1 MTFRDFSVI
10 IVLPKLGG
18 VMTILDKE
26 LEKKLFEAG
35 MGELTL
41 WLIKK
46 GWTLDLDYL
55 NQDEM
60 LPSSKLINIS
70 TRQGIEKQFY
80 SLLHECGHLL
90 IQSNWENY
98 EKAYP
103 ATARMYAYATTNKQL
118 ARSPK
123 YKVDCISE
131 ELEAWR
137 RGKKLADR
145 LSLYYSE
152 ERYNDL
158 TAKCVYTYI
167 QWANK

>member
-1 MTFRDFSVI
+1 M
-10 IVLPKLGG
+10 VLPKLGG
-18 VMTILDKE
+18 MMTTLDKE

-35 MGELTL
+35 MGELMV
-41 WLIKK
+41 WLDKK

-60 LPSSKLINIS
+60 VPSNKHININ

-90 IQSNWENY
+90 IQSNWNRY
-98 EKAYP
+98 EKDYP
-103 ATARMYAYATTNKQL
+103 ATAKMNAYATTNKQL

-145 LSLYYSE
+145 LALYYNE
-152 ERYNDL
+152 EKYNDL
-158 TAKCVYTYI
+158 ASKCVYTYI
-167 QWANK
+167 QWANR